1 MRIVLAIAFGMLLLM
16 SAAAAIGNSNT
27 ITATMNEEATGMS
40 ITGANFAQIEEAD
53 ANLMG
58 NNILATQ
65 DLSLMAADNQITGD
79 LNNNGLPDG
88 KTNFFQTIDMEIKD
102 TGNNNVDEQQMGI
115 GASGNIL
122 TVGNV
127 TQIAMEKIDDSGN
140 DNHVTQDPD
149 VLAGSSDPTCLTRSD
164 FQQAVSLN
172 AYVKGNA
179 NDVDQ
184 FVSFYESDDSLT
196 DSKFRQQSILNA
208 YVDGNGNKVDQ
219 GTIQN
224 AFDNKLI
231 SSELV
236 ELAIINANILGNDN
250 NLGIGASQRAI
261 QNAGD
266 NDLVCSL
273 AKELICLD
281 EQTKGNNNNAISVVD
296 TIQFAETDLINNC
309 MTASTAFQSID
320 AKVKEIGSDNNVE
333 QHITLTGMDN
343 KAVDG
348 KILQQTDIET
358 NL

>member
-1 MRIVLAIAFGMLLLM
+1 MRVVLAVAFGMLLLV
-16 SAAAAIGNSNT
+16 STVAAIGNSNT
-27 ITATMNEEATGMS
+27 VTVTINEVANGMS
-40 ITGANFAQIEEAD
+40 ITGANFAQMEEAGAD
-53 ANLMG
+53 LMG

-65 DLSLMAADNQITGD
+65 DLSLMAADNQITGN
-79 LNNNGLPDG
+79 LNNGMPDG

-122 TVGNV
+122 TVGNF

-140 DNHVTQDPD
+140 NNHVTQDPD

-172 AYVKGNA
+172 AYVKGDV

-184 FVSFYESDDSLT
+184 FVSFSESDDSLT

-266 NDLVCSL
+266 NDLVCSQ
-273 AKELICLD
+273 ANQLICLD

-296 TIQFAETDLINNC
+296 TIQFAETDLINNFL
-309 MTASTAFQSID
+309 TASTAFQSID